1 MFIQKYTPLI
11 ARIFIAVIFI
21 QTGIA
26 NAIEFADTQQQ
37 IADVGI
43 PLSALVALCVVIFE
57 IAGGVS
63 LILGYKVQ
71 IGVILL
77 LLFLVPATL
86 VFHNPVADP
95 AEMISFLKNLAI
107 IGGLLMIAAHGPG
120 PVSLERS
127 AAKSKSLQHSEE
139 SMR

>member
-11 ARIFIAVIFI
+11 ARIFSAVIFI

-43 PLSALVALCVVIFE
+43 PLSALVVLCVVIFE
-57 IAGGVS
+57 IAGGDS
-63 LILGYKVQ
+63 LNFGYKVQ

-77 LLFLVPATL
+77 
-86 VFHNPVADP
+86 
-95 AEMISFLKNLAI
+95 
-107 IGGLLMIAAHGPG
+107 
-120 PVSLERS
+120 
-127 AAKSKSLQHSEE
+127 
-139 SMR
+139 

>member
-11 ARIFIAVIFI
+11 ARIFSAVIFI

-37 IADVGI
+37 IADIGI
-43 PLSALVALCVVIFE
+43 PLSALVVLCVVIFE

-95 AEMISFLKNLAI
+95 AETISFLKNLAI

-120 PVSLERS
+120 PISLERL
-127 AAKSKSLQHSEE
+127 AARSKSLQHSEE